1 MKITYSNEVL
11 DAYSGQINCEAGI
24 FVDGEIVGVAQYVL
38 YDDELTISDIFVR
51 PEFRR
56 QGFGS
61 RLMKYIQRENPDYHY
76 KPSLKTELGAKFVH
90 KELGLDE
97 GMSDILKGKSH
108 EEAWAQLPWQVKD
121 FWEKLKKDF
130 PTYNDLRTPPIS
142 KIFESAQIQG
152 MSQEEVQRAE
162 EAYNILVEK
171 LQKGE
176 QIDEGMLGSIVG
188 GGLGLLTGP
197 AIGKAICSV
206 LGIKEEGPLGKLL
219 TSRLVTTAMGI
230 ALGK

>member
-1 MKITYSNEVL
+1 M
-11 DAYSGQINCEAGI
+11 
-24 FVDGEIVGVAQYVL
+24 
-38 YDDELTISDIFVR
+38 
-51 PEFRR
+51 
-56 QGFGS
+56 
-61 RLMKYIQRENPDYHY
+61 
-76 KPSLKTELGAKFVH
+76 
-90 KELGLDE
+90 
-97 GMSDILKGKSH
+97 
-108 EEAWAQLPWQVKD
+108 
-121 FWEKLKKDF
+121 KDF
-130 PTYNDLRTPPIS
+130 PTYKDLQTPPTS

-152 MSQEEVQRAE
+152 LTQEQIQNAE
-162 EAYNILVEK
+162 NAYNILVEK

-176 QIDEGMLGSIVG
+176 QIDEGILGAIAG